1 MKRHITNIYNKL
13 NVNNKMGL
21 LRLLDDL
28 NISYEDP
35 GNRRDAAKGF

>member
-28 NISYEDP
+28 NISYDDAFI
-35 GNRRDAAKGF
+35 RDTKPL